1 MFPIVITPA
10 KKMQGSQER
19 MYRKSG
25 DVYLNT
31 GRVSGNRSPATRST
45 AAESADPPA
54 SRRRRLANLLKD
66 SVVNQQLG
74 G

>member
-31 GRVSGNRSPATRST
+31 GRVSVNRSPATRRP
-45 AAESADPPA
+45 ADPLPGQLTRPPA
-54 SRRRRLANLLKD
+54 
-66 SVVNQQLG
+66 G
-74 G
+74 GAASPTY

>member
-31 GRVSGNRSPATRST
+31 GRVSVNRSPATRRPG
-45 AAESADPPA
+45 DPPA
-54 SRRRRLANLLKD
+54 SRGRRLANLLKD
-66 SVVNQQLG
+66 SVVNEQLG

>member
-10 KKMQGSQER
+10 KKMQGSHER

-31 GRVSGNRSPATRST
+31 GRRS
-45 AAESADPPA
+45 EPPEPGA
-54 SRRRRLANLLKD
+54 VFQDRPSREKRRPRPLILTY
-66 SVVNQQLG
+66 
-74 G
+74 

>member
-10 KKMQGSQER
+10 KKMQGNQER

-31 GRVSGNRSPATRST
+31 R
-45 AAESADPPA
+45 
-54 SRRRRLANLLKD
+54 
-66 SVVNQQLG
+66 QQG
-74 G
+74 